1 MKNINILLVL
11 GLVALLMFSCSNDSN
26 DKDTTPPVITLNG
39 SSDVTIALNTHW
51 TDPGA
56 TAIDDEDG
64 NVPINASGFVNK
76 DLVGVYTITYKASDA
91 AGNSSTKTRTVR
103 VRNMADIW
111 EGDYSVTDNSGGIE
125 NTYTDH
131 ISVSQTQNN
140 YVNVNKFR
148 DYING
153 TLEFYFT
160 NPDSLNASIVVKAQN
175 ITCGEPY
182 INRSFYGTG
191 QITSL
196 TNKTFE
202 LFVNE
207 NDGSSTKT
215 IVESYQKID

>member
-1 MKNINILLVL
+1 MKKIKVLIIL
-11 GLVALLMFSCSNDSN
+11 GLVVLVMFSCNNS
-26 DKDTTPPVITLNG
+26 KDTTAPVIALKG
-39 SSDVTIALNTHW
+39 SSDTTIALNSTW

-56 TAIDDEDG
+56 TAFDDEDG
-64 NVPINASGFVNK
+64 NVPVSASGVVNK
-76 DLVGVYTITYKASDA
+76 DLVGTYTITYQASDA
-91 AGNSSTKTRTVR
+91 AGNISIKTRTVR

-111 EGDYSVTDNSGGIE
+111 EGEYSVTDNGGGME
-125 NTYTDH
+125 YTYTDY
-131 ISVSQTQNN
+131 ISVSQTQNT

-148 DYING
+148 NYING

-160 NPDSLNASIVVKAQN
+160 NPDSVNTNIVVEAQY

-182 INRSFYGTG
+182 IDRFFYGMG

-207 NDGSSTKT
+207 NDGTSTTT
-215 IVESYQKID
+215 IVESYQKN

>member
-1 MKNINILLVL
+1 MKKIKVLIIL
-11 GLVALLMFSCSNDSN
+11 GLVVLVLFSCNNS
-26 DKDTTPPVITLNG
+26 KDTTAPVITLKG
-39 SSDVTIALNTHW
+39 SSDTTIALNSTW

-56 TAIDDEDG
+56 TAFDDEDG
-64 NVPINASGFVNK
+64 NVPVSASGVVNK
-76 DLVGVYTITYKASDA
+76 DLVGTYTITYQASDA
-91 AGNSSTKTRTVR
+91 AGNISIKTRTVR

-111 EGDYSVTDNSGGIE
+111 EGEYSVTDNGGGME
-125 NTYTDH
+125 YMYTDY
-131 ISVSQTQNN
+131 ISVSQTQNT

-148 DYING
+148 NYING

-160 NPDSLNASIVVKAQN
+160 NPDSENTNIVVEAQY

-182 INRSFYGTG
+182 IDRFFYGMG

-207 NDGSSTKT
+207 NDGTSTTT
-215 IVESYQKID
+215 IVESYQKN

>member
-1 MKNINILLVL
+1 MKKINILLIL
-11 GLVALLMFSCSNDSN
+11 GLVALVMFSCSN
-26 DKDTTPPVITLNG
+26 DKDTTPPVITLHG
-39 SSDVTIALNTHW
+39 SSDTTIALNTQW

-64 NVPINASGFVNK
+64 NVPINASGVVNK
-76 DLVGVYTITYKASDA
+76 DLVGVYIITYQASDA
-91 AGNSSTKTRTVR
+91 AGNISTKTRTVR

-125 NTYTDH
+125 YTYTDH
-131 ISVSQTQNN
+131 ISISQTQNT

-148 DYING
+148 NYING

-160 NPDSLNASIVVKAQN
+160 KPDSLNSSIVVNIQN

-182 INRSFYGTG
+182 INRYFYGMG

-207 NDGSSTKT
+207 NDGTSTIS
-215 IVESYQKID
+215 IVESYQKN

>member
-1 MKNINILLVL
+1 MKKIKVLLIL
-11 GLVALLMFSCSNDSN
+11 GLVVLVMFSCNNS
-26 DKDTTPPVITLNG
+26 KDTTAPVIALKG
-39 SSDVTIALNTHW
+39 SSDTTIALNSTW

-56 TAIDDEDG
+56 TAFDDEDG
-64 NVPINASGFVNK
+64 NVPVSASGVVNK
-76 DLVGVYTITYKASDA
+76 DLVGTYTITYQASDA
-91 AGNSSTKTRTVR
+91 AGNISIKTRTVR

-111 EGDYSVTDNSGGIE
+111 EGEYSVTDNGGGIE
-125 NTYTDH
+125 YTYTDY
-131 ISVSQTQNN
+131 ISVSQTQNT

-148 DYING
+148 NYING

-160 NPDSLNASIVVKAQN
+160 NPDSVNTNIVVEAQY

-182 INRSFYGTG
+182 IDRFFYGMG

-207 NDGSSTKT
+207 NDGTLTTT
-215 IVESYQKID
+215 IVESYQKN

>member
-1 MKNINILLVL
+1 L
-11 GLVALLMFSCSNDSN
+11 FSCNNS
-26 DKDTTPPVITLNG
+26 KDTTAPVITLKG
-39 SSDVTIALNTHW
+39 SSDTTIALNSTW

-56 TAIDDEDG
+56 TAFDDEDG
-64 NVPINASGFVNK
+64 NVPVSASGVVNK
-76 DLVGVYTITYKASDA
+76 DLVGTYTITYQASDA
-91 AGNSSTKTRTVR
+91 AGNISIKTRTVR

-111 EGDYSVTDNSGGIE
+111 EGEYSVTDNGGGME
-125 NTYTDH
+125 YMYTDY
-131 ISVSQTQNN
+131 ISVSQTQNT

-148 DYING
+148 NYING

-160 NPDSLNASIVVKAQN
+160 NPDSVNTNIVVEAQY

-182 INRSFYGTG
+182 IDRFFYGMG

-207 NDGSSTKT
+207 NDGTSTTT
-215 IVESYQKID
+215 IVESYQKIK

>member
-1 MKNINILLVL
+1 
-11 GLVALLMFSCSNDSN
+11 
-26 DKDTTPPVITLNG
+26 KDTTAPVITLKG
-39 SSDVTIALNTHW
+39 SSDTTIALNSTW

-56 TAIDDEDG
+56 TAFDDEDG
-64 NVPINASGFVNK
+64 NVPVSASGVVNK
-76 DLVGVYTITYKASDA
+76 DLVGTYTITYQASDA
-91 AGNSSTKTRTVR
+91 AGNISIKTRTVR

-111 EGDYSVTDNSGGIE
+111 EGEYSVTDNGGGIE
-125 NTYTDH
+125 YTYTDY
-131 ISVSQTQNN
+131 ISVSQTQNT

-148 DYING
+148 NYING

-160 NPDSLNASIVVKAQN
+160 NPDSVNTNIVVEAQY

-182 INRSFYGTG
+182 IDRFFYGMG

-207 NDGSSTKT
+207 NDGTSTTT
-215 IVESYQKID
+215 IVESYQKN

>member
-1 MKNINILLVL
+1 L
-11 GLVALLMFSCSNDSN
+11 FSCNNS
-26 DKDTTPPVITLNG
+26 KDTTAPVITLKG
-39 SSDVTIALNTHW
+39 SSDTTIALNSTW

-56 TAIDDEDG
+56 TAFDDEDG
-64 NVPINASGFVNK
+64 NVPVSASGVVNK
-76 DLVGVYTITYKASDA
+76 DLVGTYTITYQASDA
-91 AGNSSTKTRTVR
+91 AGNISIKTRTVR

-111 EGDYSVTDNSGGIE
+111 EGEYSVTDNGGGME
-125 NTYTDH
+125 YMYTDY
-131 ISVSQTQNN
+131 ISVSQTQNT

-148 DYING
+148 NYING

-160 NPDSLNASIVVKAQN
+160 NPDSVNTNIVVEAQY

-182 INRSFYGTG
+182 IDRFFYGMG

-207 NDGSSTKT
+207 NDGTSTTT
-215 IVESYQKID
+215 IVESYQKN

>member
-1 MKNINILLVL
+1 MKKIKVLIIL
-11 GLVALLMFSCSNDSN
+11 GLVVLVMFSCNNS
-26 DKDTTPPVITLNG
+26 KDTTAPVITLKG
-39 SSDVTIALNTHW
+39 SSDTTIALNSTW

-56 TAIDDEDG
+56 TAFDDEDG
-64 NVPINASGFVNK
+64 NVPVSASGVVNK
-76 DLVGVYTITYKASDA
+76 DLVGTYTITYQASDA
-91 AGNSSTKTRTVR
+91 AGNISIKTRTVR

-111 EGDYSVTDNSGGIE
+111 EGEYSVTDNGGGIE
-125 NTYTDH
+125 YTYTDY
-131 ISVSQTQNN
+131 ISVSQTQNT

-148 DYING
+148 NYING

-160 NPDSLNASIVVKAQN
+160 NPDSVNTNIVVEAQY

-182 INRSFYGTG
+182 IDRFFYGMG

-207 NDGSSTKT
+207 NDGTSTTT
-215 IVESYQKID
+215 IVESYQKN

>member
-1 MKNINILLVL
+1 MKKIKVLIIL
-11 GLVALLMFSCSNDSN
+11 GLVVLVLFSCNNS
-26 DKDTTPPVITLNG
+26 KDTTAPVITLKG
-39 SSDVTIALNTHW
+39 SSDTTIALNSTW

-56 TAIDDEDG
+56 TAFDDEDG
-64 NVPINASGFVNK
+64 NVPVSASGVVNK
-76 DLVGVYTITYKASDA
+76 DLVGTYTITYQASDA
-91 AGNSSTKTRTVR
+91 AGNISIKTRTVR

-111 EGDYSVTDNSGGIE
+111 EGEYSVTDNGGGME
-125 NTYTDH
+125 YTYTDY
-131 ISVSQTQNN
+131 ISVSQTQNT

-148 DYING
+148 NYING

-160 NPDSLNASIVVKAQN
+160 NPDSVNTNIVVEAQY

-182 INRSFYGTG
+182 IDRFFYGMG

-207 NDGSSTKT
+207 NDGTSTTT
-215 IVESYQKID
+215 IVESYQKN

>member
-1 MKNINILLVL
+1 MKKIKVLIIL
-11 GLVALLMFSCSNDSN
+11 GLVVLVLFSCNNS
-26 DKDTTPPVITLNG
+26 KDTTAPVIALKG
-39 SSDVTIALNTHW
+39 SSDTTIALNSTW

-56 TAIDDEDG
+56 TAFDDEDG
-64 NVPINASGFVNK
+64 NVPVSASGVVNK
-76 DLVGVYTITYKASDA
+76 DLVGTYTITYQASDA
-91 AGNSSTKTRTVR
+91 AGNISIKTRTVR

-111 EGDYSVTDNSGGIE
+111 EGEYSVTDNGGGME
-125 NTYTDH
+125 YTYTDY
-131 ISVSQTQNN
+131 ISVSQTQNT

-148 DYING
+148 NYING

-160 NPDSLNASIVVKAQN
+160 NPDSVNTNIVVEAQY

-182 INRSFYGTG
+182 IDRFFYGMG

-207 NDGSSTKT
+207 NDGTSTTT
-215 IVESYQKID
+215 IVESYQKN

>member
-1 MKNINILLVL
+1 MKKIKVLIIL
-11 GLVALLMFSCSNDSN
+11 GLVVLVLFSCNNS
-26 DKDTTPPVITLNG
+26 KDTTAPVIALKG
-39 SSDVTIALNTHW
+39 SSDTTIALNSTW

-56 TAIDDEDG
+56 TAFDDEDG
-64 NVPINASGFVNK
+64 NVPVSASGVVNK
-76 DLVGVYTITYKASDA
+76 DLVGTYTITYQASDA
-91 AGNSSTKTRTVR
+91 AGNISIKTRTVR

-111 EGDYSVTDNSGGIE
+111 EGEYSVTDNGGGIE
-125 NTYTDH
+125 YTYTDY
-131 ISVSQTQNN
+131 ISVSQTQNT

-148 DYING
+148 NYING

-160 NPDSLNASIVVKAQN
+160 NPDSVNTNIVVEAQY

-182 INRSFYGTG
+182 IDRFFYGMG

-207 NDGSSTKT
+207 NDGTLTTT
-215 IVESYQKID
+215 IVESYQKN

>member
-1 MKNINILLVL
+1 MKKINILLIL
-11 GLVALLMFSCSNDSN
+11 GLVALVMFSCSNDSN
-26 DKDTTPPVITLNG
+26 DEDATPPVITLNG
-39 SSDVTIALNTHW
+39 PSDTTIALNTQW

-64 NVPINASGFVNK
+64 NVPINVSGVVNK
-76 DLVGVYTITYKASDA
+76 DLVGIYTITYKASDA
-91 AGNSSTKTRTVR
+91 AGNISTKTRTVR
-103 VRNMADIW
+103 VRNMADLW

-125 NTYTDH
+125 YTYTDH
-131 ISVSQTQNN
+131 ISISQTQNT
-140 YVNVNKFR
+140 YVNVHKFR
-148 DYING
+148 NYING

-160 NPDSLNASIVVKAQN
+160 NPDSVNTNIVVEAQY

-182 INRSFYGTG
+182 IDRFFYGMG

-207 NDGSSTKT
+207 NDGTSTKN
-215 IVESYQKID
+215 IVESYQKN

>member
-1 MKNINILLVL
+1 MKKIKVLLIL
-11 GLVALLMFSCSNDSN
+11 GLVVLVLFSCNNS
-26 DKDTTPPVITLNG
+26 KDTTAPVIALKG
-39 SSDVTIALNTHW
+39 SSDTTIALNSTW

-56 TAIDDEDG
+56 TAFDDEDG
-64 NVPINASGFVNK
+64 NVPVSASGVVNK
-76 DLVGVYTITYKASDA
+76 DLVGTYTITYQASDA
-91 AGNSSTKTRTVR
+91 AGNISIKTRTVR

-111 EGDYSVTDNSGGIE
+111 EGEYSVTDNGGGIE
-125 NTYTDH
+125 YTYTDY
-131 ISVSQTQNN
+131 ISVSQTQNT

-148 DYING
+148 NYING

-160 NPDSLNASIVVKAQN
+160 NPDSVNTNIVVEAQY

-182 INRSFYGTG
+182 IDRFFYGMG

-207 NDGSSTKT
+207 NDGTLTTT
-215 IVESYQKID
+215 IVESYQKN

>member
-1 MKNINILLVL
+1 MKKINILLIL
-11 GLVALLMFSCSNDSN
+11 GLVALVMFSCIN

-39 SSDVTIALNTHW
+39 PSDATIALNTQW

-64 NVPINASGFVNK
+64 NVPINVSGVVNK
-76 DLVGVYTITYKASDA
+76 DLVGVYTITYQASDA
-91 AGNSSTKTRTVR
+91 AGNISTKTRTVR

-111 EGDYSVTDNSGGIE
+111 EGDYSVTDNSGGVE
-125 NTYTDH
+125 YTYTDH

-148 DYING
+148 NYING
-153 TLEFYFT
+153 TLEFNFT
-160 NPDSLNASIVVKAQN
+160 NPDSLNASIVVNAQN
-175 ITCGEPY
+175 ITCGDPY
-182 INRSFYGTG
+182 ITRLFYGMG

-207 NDGSSTKT
+207 NDGTSTKT

>member
-1 MKNINILLVL
+1 MKKIKVLLIL
-11 GLVALLMFSCSNDSN
+11 GLVVLVMFSCNNS
-26 DKDTTPPVITLNG
+26 KDTTAPVIALKG
-39 SSDVTIALNTHW
+39 SSDTTIALNSTW

-56 TAIDDEDG
+56 TAFDDEDG
-64 NVPINASGFVNK
+64 NVPVSASGVVNK
-76 DLVGVYTITYKASDA
+76 DLVGTYTITYQASDA
-91 AGNSSTKTRTVR
+91 AGNISIKTRTVR

-111 EGDYSVTDNSGGIE
+111 EGEYSVTDNGGGME
-125 NTYTDH
+125 YTYTDY
-131 ISVSQTQNN
+131 ISVSQTQNT

-148 DYING
+148 NYING

-160 NPDSLNASIVVKAQN
+160 NPDSVNTNIVVEAQY

-182 INRSFYGTG
+182 IDRFFYGMG

-207 NDGSSTKT
+207 NDGTSTTT
-215 IVESYQKID
+215 IVESYQKN

>member
-1 MKNINILLVL
+1 MKKINILLIL
-11 GLVALLMFSCSNDSN
+11 GLVALVMFSCSNDSN
-26 DKDTTPPVITLNG
+26 DEDATPPVITLNG
-39 SSDVTIALNTHW
+39 PSDTTIALNTQW

-64 NVPINASGFVNK
+64 NVPINVSGVVNK
-76 DLVGVYTITYKASDA
+76 DLVGIYTITYKASDA
-91 AGNSSTKTRTVR
+91 AGNISTKTRTVR
-103 VRNMADIW
+103 VRNMADLW

-125 NTYTDH
+125 YTYTDH
-131 ISVSQTQNN
+131 ISISQTQNN

-148 DYING
+148 NYING

-160 NPDSLNASIVVKAQN
+160 NPDSLNASIVVNAQN
-175 ITCGEPY
+175 ITCGDPY
-182 INRSFYGTG
+182 ITRLFYGMG

-207 NDGSSTKT
+207 NDGSSTKS
-215 IVESYQKID
+215 IVESYQKN

>member
-1 MKNINILLVL
+1 MKKINILLIL
-11 GLVALLMFSCSNDSN
+11 GLVALVMFSCSNDSN
-26 DKDTTPPVITLNG
+26 DEDTTPPVITLNG
-39 SSDVTIALNTHW
+39 PSDTTIALNTQW

-64 NVPINASGFVNK
+64 NVPINVSGAVNK

-91 AGNSSTKTRTVR
+91 AGNISTKTRIVR

-111 EGDYSVTDNSGGIE
+111 EGNYSVTDNSGGIE
-125 NTYTDH
+125 YTYTDH
-131 ISVSQTQNN
+131 ISISQTQNN

-160 NPDSLNASIVVKAQN
+160 NPDYLNASIVINAQN
-175 ITCGEPY
+175 ITCGDPY
-182 INRSFYGTG
+182 INRYFYGMG

-207 NDGSSTKT
+207 NDGSSTKS

>member
-1 MKNINILLVL
+1 MKKINILLIL
-11 GLVALLMFSCSNDSN
+11 GLVALLMFSCSND
-26 DKDTTPPVITLNG
+26 KDTTPPVITLHG
-39 SSDVTIALNTHW
+39 SSDTTIALNTQW

-64 NVPINASGFVNK
+64 NVPINASGVVNK
-76 DLVGVYTITYKASDA
+76 DLVGVYIITYQASDA
-91 AGNSSTKTRTVR
+91 AGNISTKTRTVR

-125 NTYTDH
+125 YTYTDH
-131 ISVSQTQNN
+131 ISISQTQNT

-148 DYING
+148 NYING

-160 NPDSLNASIVVKAQN
+160 KPDSLNSSIVVNIQN

-182 INRSFYGTG
+182 INRYFYGMG

-207 NDGSSTKT
+207 NDGTSTIS
-215 IVESYQKID
+215 IVESYQKN

>member
-1 MKNINILLVL
+1 MKKIKVLIIL
-11 GLVALLMFSCSNDSN
+11 GLVVLVLFSCNNS
-26 DKDTTPPVITLNG
+26 KDTTAPVIALKG
-39 SSDVTIALNTHW
+39 SSDTTIALNSTW

-56 TAIDDEDG
+56 TAFDDEDG
-64 NVPINASGFVNK
+64 NVPVSASGVVNK
-76 DLVGVYTITYKASDA
+76 DLVGTYTITYQASDA
-91 AGNSSTKTRTVR
+91 AGNISIKTRTVR

-111 EGDYSVTDNSGGIE
+111 EGEYSVTDNGGGIE
-125 NTYTDH
+125 YTYTDY
-131 ISVSQTQNN
+131 ISVSQTQNT

-148 DYING
+148 NYING

-160 NPDSLNASIVVKAQN
+160 NPDSVNTNIVVEAQY

-182 INRSFYGTG
+182 IDRFFYGMG

-207 NDGSSTKT
+207 NDGTSTTT
-215 IVESYQKID
+215 IVESYQKN

>member
-1 MKNINILLVL
+1 MKKIKVLIIL
-11 GLVALLMFSCSNDSN
+11 GLVVLVMFSCNNS
-26 DKDTTPPVITLNG
+26 KDTTAPVIALKG
-39 SSDVTIALNTHW
+39 SSDTTIALNSTW

-56 TAIDDEDG
+56 TAFDDEDG
-64 NVPINASGFVNK
+64 NVPVSASGVVNK
-76 DLVGVYTITYKASDA
+76 DLVGTYTITYQASDA
-91 AGNSSTKTRTVR
+91 AGNISIKTRTVR

-111 EGDYSVTDNSGGIE
+111 EGEYSVTDNGGGIE
-125 NTYTDH
+125 YTYTDY
-131 ISVSQTQNN
+131 ISVSQTQNT

-148 DYING
+148 NYING

-160 NPDSLNASIVVKAQN
+160 NPDSVNTNIVVEAQY

-182 INRSFYGTG
+182 IDRFFYGMG

-207 NDGSSTKT
+207 NDGTSTTT
-215 IVESYQKID
+215 IVESYQKN

>member
-1 MKNINILLVL
+1 MKKIKVLLIL
-11 GLVALLMFSCSNDSN
+11 GLVVLVMFSCNNS
-26 DKDTTPPVITLNG
+26 KDTTAPVITLKG
-39 SSDVTIALNTHW
+39 SSDTAIALNSTW

-56 TAIDDEDG
+56 TAFDDEDG
-64 NVPINASGFVNK
+64 NVPVSASGVVNK
-76 DLVGVYTITYKASDA
+76 DLVGTYTITYQASDA
-91 AGNSSTKTRTVR
+91 AGNISIKTRTVR

-111 EGDYSVTDNSGGIE
+111 EGEYSVTDNGGGIE
-125 NTYTDH
+125 YTYTDY
-131 ISVSQTQNN
+131 ISVSQTQNT

-148 DYING
+148 NYING

-160 NPDSLNASIVVKAQN
+160 NPDSVNTNIVVEAQY

-182 INRSFYGTG
+182 IDRFFYGMG

-207 NDGSSTKT
+207 NDGTSTTT
-215 IVESYQKID
+215 IVESYQKN

>member
-1 MKNINILLVL
+1 MKKINILLIL
-11 GLVALLMFSCSNDSN
+11 GLVALVMFSCSN

-39 SSDVTIALNTHW
+39 PSDTTIVLNTQW

-56 TAIDDEDG
+56 TAIDDKDG
-64 NVPINASGFVNK
+64 NVPINASGVVNK
-76 DLVGVYTITYKASDA
+76 DLVGVYTITYQASDA
-91 AGNSSTKTRTVR
+91 AGNISTKTRTVR

-111 EGDYSVTDNSGGIE
+111 EGDYSVTDNSGGVQF
-125 NTYTDH
+125 TYTDH
-131 ISVSQTQNN
+131 ISVSQTQNT

-148 DYING
+148 NYING

-160 NPDSLNASIVVKAQN
+160 NPDSLNASIVINIQN
-175 ITCGEPY
+175 IMCGEPY
-182 INRSFYGTG
+182 INRYFYGMG

-207 NDGSSTKT
+207 NDGTSTIS
-215 IVESYQKID
+215 IVESYQKN

>member
-1 MKNINILLVL
+1 MKKIKVLLIL
-11 GLVALLMFSCSNDSN
+11 GLVVLVMFSCNNS
-26 DKDTTPPVITLNG
+26 KDTTAPVITLKG
-39 SSDVTIALNTHW
+39 SSDTTIALNSTW

-56 TAIDDEDG
+56 TAFDDEDG
-64 NVPINASGFVNK
+64 NVPVSASGVVNK
-76 DLVGVYTITYKASDA
+76 DLVGTYTITYQASDA
-91 AGNSSTKTRTVR
+91 AGNISIKTRTVR

-111 EGDYSVTDNSGGIE
+111 EGEYSVTDNGGGIE
-125 NTYTDH
+125 YTYTDY
-131 ISVSQTQNN
+131 ISVSQTQNT

-148 DYING
+148 NYING

-160 NPDSLNASIVVKAQN
+160 NPDSVNTNIVVEAQY

-182 INRSFYGTG
+182 IDRFFYGMG

-207 NDGSSTKT
+207 NDGTSTTT
-215 IVESYQKID
+215 IVESYQKN

>member
-1 MKNINILLVL
+1 MKKIKVLIIL
-11 GLVALLMFSCSNDSN
+11 GLVVLVLFSCNNS
-26 DKDTTPPVITLNG
+26 KDTTAPVITLKG
-39 SSDVTIALNTHW
+39 SSDTTIALNSTW

-56 TAIDDEDG
+56 TAFDDEDG
-64 NVPINASGFVNK
+64 NVPVSASGVVNK
-76 DLVGVYTITYKASDA
+76 DLVGTYTITYQASDA
-91 AGNSSTKTRTVR
+91 AGNISIKTRTVR

-111 EGDYSVTDNSGGIE
+111 EGEYSVTDNGGGIE
-125 NTYTDH
+125 YTYTDY
-131 ISVSQTQNN
+131 ISVSQTQNT

-148 DYING
+148 NYING

-160 NPDSLNASIVVKAQN
+160 NPDSVNTNIVVEAQY

-182 INRSFYGTG
+182 IDRFFYGMG

-207 NDGSSTKT
+207 NDGTSTTT
-215 IVESYQKID
+215 IVESYQKN

>member
-1 MKNINILLVL
+1 MKKIKVLIIL
-11 GLVALLMFSCSNDSN
+11 GLVVLVLFSCNNS
-26 DKDTTPPVITLNG
+26 KDTTAPVIALKG
-39 SSDVTIALNTHW
+39 SSDTTIALNSTW

-56 TAIDDEDG
+56 TAFDDEDG
-64 NVPINASGFVNK
+64 NVPVSASGVVNK
-76 DLVGVYTITYKASDA
+76 DLVGTYTITYQASDA
-91 AGNSSTKTRTVR
+91 AGNISIKTRTVR

-111 EGDYSVTDNSGGIE
+111 EGEYSVTDNGGGME
-125 NTYTDH
+125 YMYTDY
-131 ISVSQTQNN
+131 ISVSQTQNT

-148 DYING
+148 NYING

-160 NPDSLNASIVVKAQN
+160 NPDSVNTNIVVEAQY

-182 INRSFYGTG
+182 IDRFFYGMG

-207 NDGSSTKT
+207 NDGTSTTT
-215 IVESYQKID
+215 IVESYQKN

>member
-1 MKNINILLVL
+1 MKKIKVLIIL
-11 GLVALLMFSCSNDSN
+11 GLVVLVMFSCNNS
-26 DKDTTPPVITLNG
+26 KDTTAPVITLKG
-39 SSDVTIALNTHW
+39 SSDTAIALNSTW

-56 TAIDDEDG
+56 TAFDDEDG
-64 NVPINASGFVNK
+64 NVPVSASGVVNK
-76 DLVGVYTITYKASDA
+76 DLVGTYTITYQASDA
-91 AGNSSTKTRTVR
+91 AGNISIKTRTVR

-111 EGDYSVTDNSGGIE
+111 EGEYSVTDNGGGME
-125 NTYTDH
+125 YTYTDY
-131 ISVSQTQNN
+131 ISVSQTQNT

-148 DYING
+148 NYING

-160 NPDSLNASIVVKAQN
+160 NPDSVNTNIVVEAQY

-182 INRSFYGTG
+182 IDRFFYGMG

-207 NDGSSTKT
+207 NDGTSTTT
-215 IVESYQKID
+215 IVESYQKN

>member
-1 MKNINILLVL
+1 MKKIKVLIIL
-11 GLVALLMFSCSNDSN
+11 GLVVLVLFSCNNS
-26 DKDTTPPVITLNG
+26 KDTTAPVITLKG
-39 SSDVTIALNTHW
+39 SSDTTIALNSTW

-56 TAIDDEDG
+56 TAFDDEDG
-64 NVPINASGFVNK
+64 NVPVSASGVVNK
-76 DLVGVYTITYKASDA
+76 DLVGTYTITYQASDA
-91 AGNSSTKTRTVR
+91 AGNISIKTRTVR

-111 EGDYSVTDNSGGIE
+111 EGEYSVTDNGGGME
-125 NTYTDH
+125 YTYTDY
-131 ISVSQTQNN
+131 ISVSQTQNT

-148 DYING
+148 NYING

-160 NPDSLNASIVVKAQN
+160 NPDSVNTNIVIEAQY

-182 INRSFYGTG
+182 IDRFFYGMG

-207 NDGSSTKT
+207 NDGTSTTT
-215 IVESYQKID
+215 IVESYQKN

>member
-1 MKNINILLVL
+1 MKKINILLVL
-11 GLVALLMFSCSNDSN
+11 GLVALVMFSCINDN
-26 DKDTTPPVITLNG
+26 DMIPPVITLNG
-39 SSDVTIALNTHW
+39 SSDTTIALNTQW

-56 TAIDDEDG
+56 TANDDEDG
-64 NVPINASGFVNK
+64 NVPINVSGVVNK

-91 AGNSSTKTRTVR
+91 AGNISTKTRTVR

-111 EGDYSVTDNSGGIE
+111 KGDYFVTDNSGGIE
-125 NTYTDH
+125 YTYTDH
-131 ISVSQTQNN
+131 ISISQTQNN

-148 DYING
+148 NYING

-160 NPDSLNASIVVKAQN
+160 NPDSLNASIVVNAQN
-175 ITCGEPY
+175 ITCGDPY
-182 INRSFYGTG
+182 ITRLFYGMG

-207 NDGSSTKT
+207 NDGSSTKS
-215 IVESYQKID
+215 IVESYQKN

>member
-1 MKNINILLVL
+1 MKKINILLIL
-11 GLVALLMFSCSNDSN
+11 GLVALVMFSCSN

-39 SSDVTIALNTHW
+39 PSDATIVLNTQW

-64 NVPINASGFVNK
+64 NVPINVSGVVNK
-76 DLVGVYTITYKASDA
+76 DLVGVYTITYQASDA
-91 AGNSSTKTRTVR
+91 AGNISTKTRTVR

-111 EGDYSVTDNSGGIE
+111 EGDYSVTDNSGGVE
-125 NTYTDH
+125 YTYTDH

-148 DYING
+148 NYING
-153 TLEFYFT
+153 TLEFNFT
-160 NPDSLNASIVVKAQN
+160 NPDSLNASIIVNIQN

-182 INRSFYGTG
+182 INRYFYGTG

-207 NDGSSTKT
+207 NDGTSTKS
-215 IVESYQKID
+215 IVESYQKN

>member
-1 MKNINILLVL
+1 MKKIKVLIIL
-11 GLVALLMFSCSNDSN
+11 GLVVLVLFSCNNS
-26 DKDTTPPVITLNG
+26 KDTTAPVIALKG
-39 SSDVTIALNTHW
+39 SSDTTIALNSTW

-56 TAIDDEDG
+56 TAFDDEDG
-64 NVPINASGFVNK
+64 NVPVSASGVVNK
-76 DLVGVYTITYKASDA
+76 DLVGTYTITYQASDA
-91 AGNSSTKTRTVR
+91 AGNISIKTRTVR

-111 EGDYSVTDNSGGIE
+111 EGEYSVTDNGGGME
-125 NTYTDH
+125 YMYTDY
-131 ISVSQTQNN
+131 ISVSQTQNT

-148 DYING
+148 NYING

-160 NPDSLNASIVVKAQN
+160 NPDSENTNIVVEAQY

-182 INRSFYGTG
+182 IDRFFYGMG

-207 NDGSSTKT
+207 NDGTSTTT
-215 IVESYQKID
+215 IVESYQKN

>member
-1 MKNINILLVL
+1 MKKIKVLIIL
-11 GLVALLMFSCSNDSN
+11 GLVVLVMFSCNNS
-26 DKDTTPPVITLNG
+26 KDTTAPVITLKG
-39 SSDVTIALNTHW
+39 SSDTTIALNSTW

-56 TAIDDEDG
+56 TAFDDEDG
-64 NVPINASGFVNK
+64 NVPVSASGVVNK
-76 DLVGVYTITYKASDA
+76 DLVGTYTITYQASDA
-91 AGNSSTKTRTVR
+91 AGNISIKTRTVR

-111 EGDYSVTDNSGGIE
+111 EGEYSVTDNGGGME
-125 NTYTDH
+125 YMYTDY
-131 ISVSQTQNN
+131 ISVSQTQNT

-148 DYING
+148 NYING

-160 NPDSLNASIVVKAQN
+160 NPDSVNTNIVVEAQY

-182 INRSFYGTG
+182 IDRFFYGMG

-207 NDGSSTKT
+207 NDGTSTTT
-215 IVESYQKID
+215 IVESYQKN